1 MKLRSSGLP
10 EIATE
15 FPKRGVQ
22 LIARGTLLRSNC
34 ENEKDGQMLKGPILT
49 LAAAALLAA
58 PFALAEEKDDETEG
72 HQGRH
77 MEMMQE
83 HTDTMGDHMEK
94 MGGHLETIFGR
105 IDADG
110 NGEVT
115 QAELDA
121 TRAAR
126 VAEID
131 SDGDGNISADE
142 LIAARAA
149 RLKKQ
154 VEQRLAH
161 LDSDGDGLVSVDE
174 YQATGEYAQ
183 GRHRGKGRRG
193 HRAGRHGGSH
203 AGMIMHFDADEDGAV
218 SLEEFKSGI
227 ASTMGRHGNRMRK
240 HYRDHGD
247 QNSESDES

>member
-1 MKLRSSGLP
+1 
-10 EIATE
+10 
-15 FPKRGVQ
+15 
-22 LIARGTLLRSNC
+22 
-34 ENEKDGQMLKGPILT
+34 MLKGPILT

-58 PFALAEEKDDETEG
+58 PFALAEEKDDENGG
-72 HQGRH
+72 HQGRS

-83 HTDTMGDHMEK
+83 HMESMSGHMER
-94 MGGHLETIFGR
+94 MGGHLETMFGR

-115 QAELDA
+115 QAELDG

-126 VAEID
+126 VAEVD

-142 LIAARAA
+142 LIAAREA
-149 RLKKQ
+149 RLKKH

-174 YQATGEYAQ
+174 FQAVGEYGQ
-183 GRHRGKGRRG
+183 GRHRGKGKRG
-193 HRAGRHGGSH
+193 HRARRHGANHGGSH
-203 AGMIMHFDADEDGAV
+203 ASMIMHFDADEDGAV

-227 ASTMGRHGNRMRK
+227 ASTMGQHGNRMRR